1 MLANLSSLAE
11 IIGAIA
17 VVVSL
22 FYVASQI
29 RQNTRAVKS
38 ATAQSVHEHYA
49 SWYHLLANDGELSQ
63 IVVNGLK
70 DYSSLSETDKARF
83 VATFMAFLS
92 YSQNAFFK
100 WREHALSEEL
110 WSGWELLMMN
120 LVSAPGGR
128 SFWKERGYI
137 FGEEFRE
144 YVENDIMNREPHP
157 EARPMGA
164 FSIGRP
170 SGEGS
175 A

>member
-1 MLANLSSLAE
+1 VLADLAYLAE
-11 IIGAIA
+11 VIGAIA

-29 RQNTRAVKS
+29 RQNTRAIRS
-38 ATAQSVHEHYA
+38 ATAQSVHEHFA

-63 IVVNGLK
+63 VVVNGLK

-92 YSQNAFFK
+92 YSQNAFIK
-100 WREHALSEEL
+100 WRERTLSEDL
-110 WSGWELLMMN
+110 WRGWELLMMN
-120 LVSAPGGR
+120 LVAAPGGQ
-128 SFWKERGYI
+128 SFWKERGYL
-137 FGEEFRE
+137 FGPQFRD
-144 YVENDIMNREPHP
+144 YVENDIMQREPHP

-170 SGEGS
+170 PGAG
-175 A
+175 AA